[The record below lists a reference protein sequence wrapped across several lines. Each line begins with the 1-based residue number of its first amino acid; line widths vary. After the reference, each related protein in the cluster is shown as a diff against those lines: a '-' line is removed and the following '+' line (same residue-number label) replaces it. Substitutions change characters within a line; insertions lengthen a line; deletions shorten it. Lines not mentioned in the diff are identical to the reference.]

1 MQILLWV
8 KLVKPA
14 NMSNAEFFEIWRQE
28 SVAVTAALEAG
39 AIQQVWKVAGKY
51 EVVAVMDVASGDDM
65 DAAVHNLPIW
75 KLGFAHLVPEIS
87 WTPLRDY
94 RAWGEQLKELAKG

>member
-1 MQILLWV
+1 
-8 KLVKPA
+8 
-14 NMSNAEFFEIWRQE
+14 
-28 SVAVTAALEAG
+28 
-39 AIQQVWKVAGKY
+39 
-51 EVVAVMDVASGDDM
+51 MDVASGDDM